1 MHGVEVL
8 RFADGEMLPP
18 ELIQVVKESP
28 VPGEGRVFFRGRLIA
43 V

>member
-1 MHGVEVL
+1 L
-8 RFADGEMLPP
+8 QFASGEMLPP

-28 VPGEGRVFFRGRLIA
+28 IPGKGQVFFRGRLIA